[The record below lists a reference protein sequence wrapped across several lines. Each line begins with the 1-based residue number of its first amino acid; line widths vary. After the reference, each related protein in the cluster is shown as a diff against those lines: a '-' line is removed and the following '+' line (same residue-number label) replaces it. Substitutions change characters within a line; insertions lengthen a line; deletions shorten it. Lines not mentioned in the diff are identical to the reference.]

1 MIGFGLHMLF
11 FVFLCLCL
19 VGVKKFLVVFMC
31 KEMFDWYW
39 AALSSTDVVL
49 QEFRYCRNKEKA
61 CQAITHALAEASKQ
75 GKLAQTYHGESIEK
89 RKSNGELIV
98 PQEAHQRSL
107 YVTTKLFKKSNE
119 YSDKNQVDNSSS
131 LIV

>member
-1 MIGFGLHMLF
+1 MLF

-61 CQAITHALAEASKQ
+61 CQAIILSQEHKKHDYMEAQALAEANKQ

-89 RKSNGELIV
+89 RKSNEELIV
-98 PQEAHQRSL
+98 PREAYQRSL
-107 YVTTKLFKKSNE
+107 YVPE
-119 YSDKNQVDNSSS
+119 
-131 LIV
+131 